1 MRIWLDM
8 ANSPHPVLLAPVA
21 RELETRGQQLR
32 RPRKP
37 VHRRTP
43 SPRQVDGSVLW
54 LLGGSSAVAANLRRE
69 ANARGIAPDRVIF
82 ATRLGYSDYLR
93 RYQLADLFLDTA
105 PFNAGATASDA
116 LWAGLP
122 LITCSGEAFA
132 GRMAGSLLH
141 ALGLPQLVTA
151 SLEDYERIALRL
163 ATDRAAIEALKAKL
177 AQSRTT
183 CALFDTARF
192 RRHIESAYQTM
203 WQRHQAGEP
212 PASFTVA
219 PMD

>member
-1 MRIWLDM
+1 
-8 ANSPHPVLLAPVA
+8 
-21 RELETRGQQLR
+21 
-32 RPRKP
+32 
-37 VHRRTP
+37 
-43 SPRQVDGSVLW
+43 
-54 LLGGSSAVAANLRRE
+54 
-69 ANARGIAPDRVIF
+69 
-82 ATRLGYSDYLR
+82 
-93 RYQLADLFLDTA
+93 
-105 PFNAGATASDA
+105 
-116 LWAGLP
+116 
-122 LITCSGEAFA
+122 
-132 GRMAGSLLH
+132 MAGSLLH